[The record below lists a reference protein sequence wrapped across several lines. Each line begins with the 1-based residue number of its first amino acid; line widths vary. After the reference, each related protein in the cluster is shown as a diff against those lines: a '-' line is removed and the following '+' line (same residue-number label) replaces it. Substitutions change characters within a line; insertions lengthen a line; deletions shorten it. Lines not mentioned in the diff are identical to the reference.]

1 MAYIDIISLATA
13 RNYLRIDDDFTED
26 DESIVK
32 MINASLSFIE
42 KRTNHIMFPR
52 DKDYF
57 GSCSVNVYDYPIN
70 DPDPITDNYSLC
82 KYSTYSNF
90 RTIDGFISL
99 NVGYIDP
106 LDIPSEL
113 IECAMQMLK
122 VWYYDGEKQTNTTL
136 IPESVMQSI
145 DINRRFLL

>member
-1 MAYIDIISLATA
+1 MSYLNVITLEQA

-26 DESIVK
+26 DDSIIK

-42 KRTNHIMFPR
+42 KRTNHILFPR
-52 DKDYF
+52 EKEYF
-57 GSCSVNVYDYPIN
+57 GECSVNVYDYPIN
-70 DPDPITDNYSLC
+70 SIPLGHTAC
-82 KYSTYSNF
+82 KYSTYSNVSTSN
-90 RTIDGFISL
+90 RVVSL
-99 NVGYIDP
+99 NVGYTDP

-122 VWYYDGEKQTNTTL
+122 VWYYESEKQVNTTL

-145 DINRRFLL
+145 DINRRYLL

>member
-1 MAYIDIISLATA
+1 MSYLSIITLAQA

-26 DESIVK
+26 DASIIK

-52 DKDYF
+52 EKEYF
-57 GSCSVNVYDYPIN
+57 GECSVNVYDYPIN
-70 DPDPITDNYSLC
+70 SIPLGHTDC
-82 KYSTYSNF
+82 KYSTYSNVSTKD
-90 RTIDGFISL
+90 RTVTL
-99 NVGYIDP
+99 NVGYTDP
-106 LDIPSEL
+106 NDIPAEL

-122 VWYYDGEKQTNTTL
+122 VLYYESEKQTNTTL

-145 DINRRFLL
+145 DINKRFLV